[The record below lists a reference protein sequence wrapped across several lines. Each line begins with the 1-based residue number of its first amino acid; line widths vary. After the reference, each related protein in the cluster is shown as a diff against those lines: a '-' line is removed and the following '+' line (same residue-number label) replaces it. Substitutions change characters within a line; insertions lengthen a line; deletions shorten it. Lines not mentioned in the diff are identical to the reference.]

1 MLRTTS
7 TNVLFYVSSQQGY
20 IRQQRTTRR
29 RLNIMVFTKI
39 KTGQSEIRSSCSAFP
54 TTTEQL
60 LLLVLPLQP
69 GQVINSASM
78 SSLTLHC
85 IRVKSLPLD
94 PGQSSPI
101 IIAIT
106 SRSGPII
113 ILVKFYIFTASW
125 SSFITASLSG
135 PIIIT
140 SVFWSIRYR
149 RSLVKS
155 STRITNLVKSYI
167 TTSF

>member
-78 SSLTLHC
+78 SSLV
-85 IRVKSLPLD
+85 RVSPTW
-94 PGQSSPI
+94 SSPI
-101 IIAIT
+101 LPLHFSQVVTT
-106 SRSGPII
+106 SSFQVLYYHCTLVKSFHI
-113 ILVKFYIFTASW
+113 ILLKSNITTASW
-125 SSFITASLSG
+125 SSH
-135 PIIIT
+135 
-140 SVFWSIRYR
+140 
-149 RSLVKS
+149 
-155 STRITNLVKSYI
+155 ST
-167 TTSF
+167 